1 MFGNFI
7 TEALNKGVRII
18 LQSYV
23 EPYGEVK
30 ALLIDDSVKEITA
43 TLLLKGELQTL
54 EVRIIGY
61 NFTRI
66 DDKGYMTFLKISTSR
81 EWINRL
87 LETHPPKELEEKK
100 IEIPPAAAVIMKIL
114 F

>member
-1 MFGNFI
+1 MFGNLI
-7 TEALNKGVRII
+7 TEALNKGVQLI

-23 EPYGEVK
+23 EPYGEIKSLSV
-30 ALLIDDSVKEITA
+30 DDSIKEIRA

-81 EWINRL
+81 EWINKL
-87 LETHPPKELEEKK
+87 LETHPPKELVKKK
-100 IEIPPAAAVIMKIL
+100 IDIPPAAAVIMKIL

>member
-23 EPYGEVK
+23 EPYGEIK
-30 ALLIDDSVKEITA
+30 ALSIDDSIKEIRA

-87 LETHPPKELEEKK
+87 LETHPPKELKEKK
-100 IEIPPAAAVIMKIL
+100 IEIPPTAAVIMKIL